1 MKSIG
6 RQVKNIST
14 PILPVH
20 HSAGARGD
28 EETSKKET
36 PPASKA
42 SKASWNFG
50 RKSSYCQQKE
60 EKSKVLSSYTV
71 EDGEVETTNKS
82 SDDNYYE
89 GFPLVQAMMATEVS
103 RTAALRKEG
112 SKQIQYPK
120 SNSGWI
126 RSLFVL
132 KGRALDRILL
142 PWTIVTLNAVGWAI
156 AYDKMGFRNK
166 EVDYLSNPTTMRRNY
181 IEGVLE
187 LVLTSTMAFLLVFR
201 LNRSA
206 TRFWMARGCWGVIV
220 VKCRAMVSSILLHG
234 SHDPYHRDQAIRWIA
249 AFAISTMNLTRDQN
263 IDPKTIQGILEKEEL
278 NTLNAADHSP
288 LHAAE
293 QIRFHLSQL
302 FGPVE
307 TSELSTVEGDKVNG
321 DWVRSQNVAATIALS
336 DFRAKQLIFLEK
348 QLNTM
353 IDEEGALERIKGT
366 PLPLVYVSHLRTWL
380 MLFLLTLPYFWE
392 ASLGYG
398 IIPVECLSAFAL
410 LGLEGAASEVE
421 APFRKDRTN
430 HLDMNSYCLA
440 ILSNILQQ
448 AKGDAR
454 RRITS
459 AKQLNK
465 VYRQSINL
473 LYEVA

>member
-1 MKSIG
+1 MGKGHNQLKEDKQEGSSS
-6 RQVKNIST
+6 ST
-14 PILPVH
+14 EHDV
-20 HSAGARGD
+20 
-28 EETSKKET
+28 ETETTSK
-36 PPASKA
+36 SCDD
-42 SKASWNFG
+42 
-50 RKSSYCQQKE
+50 SY
-60 EKSKVLSSYTV
+60 
-71 EDGEVETTNKS
+71 D
-82 SDDNYYE
+82 
-89 GFPLVQAMMATEVS
+89 GFPLVQSMMATET
-103 RTAALRKEG
+103 RRRDALTKEG
-112 SKQIQYPK
+112 AKQIRYPK
-120 SNSGWI
+120 SNSGWF
-126 RSLFVL
+126 RSLFVVE
-132 KGRALDRILL
+132 GRALDRILL

-156 AYDKMGFRNK
+156 AYDKLGFRNQE
-166 EVDYLSNPTTMRRNY
+166 EVLLSNETTIRRNY

-206 TRFWMARGCWGVIV
+206 TRFWMARGSWGVIV

-263 IDPKTIQGILEKEEL
+263 IDPKTVEGILEKDEL
-278 NTLNAADHSP
+278 NHLNAANHSP

-293 QIRFHLSQL
+293 HIRFHLWQL
-302 FGPVE
+302 FGPVDTTE
-307 TSELSTVEGDKVNG
+307 YSTAEDDTTSG
-321 DWVRSQNVAATIALS
+321 DWIRSQNVANTIAIS
-336 DFRAKQLIFLEK
+336 DFRSKQLIFLEE
-348 QLNTM
+348 QLNVM

-392 ASLGYG
+392 ASLGYA

-440 ILSNILQQ
+440 IISNILQQ
-448 AKGDAR
+448 AQEDAR
-454 RRITS
+454 RRNNNT
-459 AKQLNK
+459 KQLQK
-465 VYRQSINL
+465 VYRQSINM

>member
-1 MKSIG
+1 M
-6 RQVKNIST
+6 
-14 PILPVH
+14 PAPLLPLH
-20 HSAGARGD
+20 HSVENRSSSNT
-28 EETSKKET
+28 ETLSGK
-36 PPASKA
+36 KA
-42 SKASWNFG
+42 SKVSLSFSG
-50 RKSSYCQQKE
+50 KTQRKQKQADQSEGSS
-60 EKSKVLSSYTV
+60 SAA
-71 EDGEVETTNKS
+71 EDDSEFETTNKS
-82 SDDNYYE
+82 CDDSYE
-89 GFPLVQAMMATEVS
+89 GYPLVQSMIATEAR
-103 RTAALRKEG
+103 RTAALTKEG
-112 SKQIQYPK
+112 TKQIHYPK
-120 SNSGWI
+120 SNSGWF

-132 KGRALDRILL
+132 EGRALDRILL
-142 PWTIVTLNAVGWAI
+142 PWTIVTLNAVGWAV
-156 AYDKMGFRNK
+156 AYDKLGFRNQ
-166 EVDYLSNPTTMRRNY
+166 EETLTTSETTIRRNY

-206 TRFWMARGCWGVIV
+206 TRFWMARGSWGVIV

-263 IDPKTIQGILEKEEL
+263 IDPKTLEGILKNDEV
-278 NTLNAADHSP
+278 NQLNAADHSP
-288 LHAAE
+288 LHATE
-293 QIRFHLSQL
+293 QIRFHLSRL
-302 FGPVE
+302 FGPVDTPE
-307 TSELSTVEGDKVNG
+307 ISVAENGKSTG
-321 DWVRSQNVAATIALS
+321 DWIRSQNVANTIALS
-336 DFRAKQLIFLEK
+336 DFRAKQLIFLEE
-348 QLNTM
+348 QLNIM

-392 ASLGYG
+392 ASLGYA

-440 ILSNILQQ
+440 ILSNSLQQ
-448 AKGDAR
+448 AKADAHR
-454 RRITS
+454 RTNS
-459 AKQLNK
+459 TKNLQN
-465 VYRQSINL
+465 VYRESINV